1 MAGIRPYFLSTDHY
15 GLVVSTC
22 DFLGIQ
28 KFIDERIPKTSN
40 NQKLT
45 YGQLF
50 VCMLVNA
57 LSYVSKPLYNLFNIF
72 FFSQIS
78 FNQMFLLF
86 LLIETHTGSQFS
98 S

>member
-1 MAGIRPYFLSTDHY
+1 MAGIRPYFFSTDHY

-50 VCMLVNA
+50 VCMLV
-57 LSYVSKPLYNLFNIF
+57 
-72 FFSQIS
+72 
-78 FNQMFLLF
+78 
-86 LLIETHTGSQFS
+86 
-98 S
+98 

>member
-57 LSYVSKPLYNLFNIF
+57 LSYVSKPLYKIRNARSARLFVVGILK
-72 FFSQIS
+72 FSIQRR
-78 FNQMFLLF
+78 
-86 LLIETHTGSQFS
+86 
-98 S
+98 